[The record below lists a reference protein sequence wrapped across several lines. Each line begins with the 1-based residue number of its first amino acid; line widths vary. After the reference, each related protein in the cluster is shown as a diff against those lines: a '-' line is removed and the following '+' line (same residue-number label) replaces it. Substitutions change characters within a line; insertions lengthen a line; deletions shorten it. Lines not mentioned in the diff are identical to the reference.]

1 MVRMVECVVLKVQAE
16 GMESAPHP
24 GDLGVRI
31 YENVSIEGWTQWLDR
46 LTTIIN
52 ENSLNTADPRT
63 LELIEE
69 HMIGFFFDEGEKGGE
84 PEGFQA
90 AKKKK

>member
-1 MVRMVECVVLKVQAE
+1 MVECVVLKVQAE

>member
-1 MVRMVECVVLKVQAE
+1 MARMIECVVLKIQAE

-24 GDLGVRI
+24 GELGVRI
-31 YENVSIEGWTQWLDR
+31 YDNVSVEGWTKWLDR

-69 HMIGFFFDEGEKGGE
+69 HMLGFFFNEGDKGGE
-84 PEGFQA
+84 TDGFKA
-90 AKKKK
+90 AKKK

>member
-1 MVRMVECVVLKVQAE
+1 MVRMVECVVLKAESE

-24 GDLGVRI
+24 GELGARI
-31 YENVSIEGWTQWLDR
+31 YENVSVEGWAKWLER

-69 HMIGFFFDEGEKGGE
+69 HMLGFFFDEGDKGGE
-84 PEGFQA
+84 PEGFQQ